1 MGIVRS
7 IDRRREARTPT
18 DLPLRVW
25 GIDTRGERFM
35 EEARACDISLNGAM
49 LSGVTT
55 DLRSGDV
62 VGILYAGRAAR
73 YRVVWVRYDEAGDKM
88 KVAVH
93 RIESDACPWLDLLV
107 EQATDPGHPTSDLG
121 RRTSDR
127 GSSEIEPRAE

>member
-1 MGIVRS
+1 MGIVRN

-25 GIDTRGERFM
+25 GIDTRGERFI

-49 LSGVTT
+49 LCGLRT

-62 VGILYAGRAAR
+62 VGVLYAGRAAR
-73 YRVVWVRYDEAGDKM
+73 YRIVWVRYDEEGDRM

-107 EQATDPGHPTSDLG
+107 AEMQPAPGVPTPVSPQPTNERADP
-121 RRTSDR
+121 
-127 GSSEIEPRAE
+127 